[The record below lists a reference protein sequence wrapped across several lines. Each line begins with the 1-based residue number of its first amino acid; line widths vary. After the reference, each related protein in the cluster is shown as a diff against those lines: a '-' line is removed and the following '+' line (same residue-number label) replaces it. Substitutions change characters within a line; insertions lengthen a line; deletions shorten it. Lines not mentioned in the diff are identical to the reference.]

1 LLEDSLDESLGVALA
16 GGELEDS
23 ELESVFVFLAELFD
37 DPDAEPEA
45 DPEADPEA

>member
-1 LLEDSLDESLGVALA
+1 MLEDSLDESLGVALA

-23 ELESVFVFLAELFD
+23 ALEDSELESGLVFLAALLD
-37 DPDAEPEA
+37 